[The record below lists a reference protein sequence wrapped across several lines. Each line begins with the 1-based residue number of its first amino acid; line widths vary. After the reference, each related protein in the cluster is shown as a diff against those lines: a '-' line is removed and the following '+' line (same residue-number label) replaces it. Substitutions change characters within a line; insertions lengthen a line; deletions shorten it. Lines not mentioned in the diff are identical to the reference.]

1 MSPSYFDLETLVT
14 RDCRWWRLLAA
25 TVFAHDPA
33 AFGVHVLAG
42 LGGDLRLTS
51 GSKHSSLKERAGVK
65 RGFGLR
71 FRVRGGV
78 CRAC

>member
-51 GSKHSSLKERAGVK
+51 ASKLSFPAGILNFESSC
-65 RGFGLR
+65 
-71 FRVRGGV
+71 GV
-78 CRAC
+78 CGGWGRARGRQR